1 MIGRRATHLHADIQ
15 YLVTFIDEQVTG
27 ENAYILEEKKEKK
40 MLDLSLESTFSILP
54 FYIS

>member
-1 MIGRRATHLHADIQ
+1 MNGRRATRLHADIQ